1 MTNSDPLR
9 TAFAV
14 VYRPRPD
21 WLVWEFAPE
30 ELPFRYALIAAPG
43 GVWVYRQHTR
53 VHLGYEVMRVA
64 SVRRGKSV
72 IRRHIKAAMRRYG
85 R

>member
-1 MTNSDPLR
+1 MTPDPLS

-30 ELPFRYALIAAPG
+30 ELPFRYALILAPG

-53 VHLGYEVMRVA
+53 VHLAYEVAWVGTLA
-64 SVRRGKSV
+64 RGKSV
-72 IRRHIKAAMRRYG
+72 IRRHIKAAMWRYSK
-85 R
+85 